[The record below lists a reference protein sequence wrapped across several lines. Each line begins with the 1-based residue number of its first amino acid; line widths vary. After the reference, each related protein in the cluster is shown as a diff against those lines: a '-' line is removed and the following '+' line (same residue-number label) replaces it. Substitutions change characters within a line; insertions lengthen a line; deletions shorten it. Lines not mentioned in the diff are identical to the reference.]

1 MTDSSPDRQRPTL
14 DVLTG
19 LLDADETFHPKTDP
33 IHSDSLFASIADEM
47 PENIPDPEESHRRPV
62 KVTRRDRRRFQACK
76 CK

>member
-19 LLDADETFHPKTDP
+19 LPDADETFHPKTDP
-33 IHSDSLFASIADEM
+33 IQSDSLFATADKM
-47 PENIPDPEESHRRPV
+47 PENILDPEESHRKPV
-62 KVTRRDRRRFQACK
+62 EVTHRDRRRFKACK